1 MGGHL
6 ETLRWLRAI
15 GAPWNEDTCYWAV
28 EHGHLEVLHW
38 ALANGCPHRE
48 GDENHSV

>member
-1 MGGHL
+1 VL
-6 ETLRWLRAI
+6 QWARAN
-15 GAPWNEDTCYWAV
+15 GCPWNEDTCYWAV